1 MEPSTFPIKWNFF
14 VESTNDKRHIIEFI
28 GTFANVHLLVHA
40 LSVPNID
47 KITIINKT
55 LYYKNCGSPWYLIAI
70 LLRKQTDRSN
80 HVLNIF
86 LSIGPVAISWI
97 WKKSQEIA
105 L

>member
-47 KITIINKT
+47 KIAIIDKT
-55 LYYKNCGSPWYLIAI
+55 L
-70 LLRKQTDRSN
+70 
-80 HVLNIF
+80 
-86 LSIGPVAISWI
+86 
-97 WKKSQEIA
+97 
-105 L
+105 